1 MGLSR
6 IVTATGAID
15 GTNTVFST
23 GEPYTAGYTRYI
35 LNGRFHGPGTDPDFT
50 FTESNPATGEITV
63 SVPPRIDDVVQIFFV
78 DRRPIPPSPI
88 QRLQAVIPSPSR
100 VQGVLRPVMPT
111 ALVGRISTDRAAGT
125 LQPTQPTRLA
135 GVIRST
141 RLTGRIRED

>member
-6 IVTATGAID
+6 IATATGTID
-15 GTNTVFST
+15 GVNVIFNT

-35 LNGRFHGPGTDPDFT
+35 LNGRFHGPDTDPDFT
-50 FTESNPATGEITV
+50 FTESDPDAGEITV

-88 QRLQAVIPSPSR
+88 QRLQAVIPSTAR
-100 VQGVLRPVMPT
+100 VQGILRPVMPT
-111 ALVGRISTDRAAGT
+111 TLVGRISSEQTAGT

-135 GVIRST
+135 GIIRAT